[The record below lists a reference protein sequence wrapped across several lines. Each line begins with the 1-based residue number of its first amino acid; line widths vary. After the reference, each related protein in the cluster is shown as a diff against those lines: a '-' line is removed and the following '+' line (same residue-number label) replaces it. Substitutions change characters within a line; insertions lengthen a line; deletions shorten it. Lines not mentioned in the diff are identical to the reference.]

1 MRDQFFLIRQI
12 LLFWK
17 EDQKMNR
24 NKKVTILTECA
35 VYVAMAAVLSTFTLF
50 NMPFGGTVTPFA
62 TLPILVASL
71 RHGSKWG
78 IATAL
83 VFSLTQLLLG
93 GMENIVAVP
102 AKTLSAM
109 MICAALDYVVPYTL
123 LGFCGVIA
131 NRFKNAIA
139 GITVSVL
146 LTGLIRFVCSF
157 LSGIIVWVAYTK
169 EGWSVAGYS
178 LAYNAVW
185 CGPDVAITLVACLAL
200 SRVKA
205 LKIMPERHTANV

>member
-1 MRDQFFLIRQI
+1 
-12 LLFWK
+12 
-17 EDQKMNR
+17 MNR
-24 NKKVTILTECA
+24 SKKVIILTECA
-35 VYVAMAAVLSTFTLF
+35 VYVAMAAILSLFTLF
-50 NMPFGGTVTPFA
+50 SMPMGGTVTPFA

-78 IATAL
+78 VATAL

-93 GMENIVAVP
+93 GMENVVAVP

-109 MICAALDYVVPYTL
+109 LICAALDYVVPYTL

-131 NRFKNAIA
+131 NQFKNAIA
-139 GITVSVL
+139 GIAVSVL
-146 LTGLIRFVCSF
+146 LTGLIRLACSF
-157 LSGIIVWVAYTK
+157 LSGVIVWGAYAQ

-178 LAYNAVW
+178 LAYNAIW

-205 LKIMPERHTANV
+205 LKLVPERHAAKI

>member
-1 MRDQFFLIRQI
+1 
-12 LLFWK
+12 
-17 EDQKMNR
+17 MNR
-24 NKKVTILTECA
+24 SKKVTIIAECA
-35 VYVAMAAVLSTFTLF
+35 VYVAMAAILSLFTLF
-50 NMPFGGTVTPFA
+50 KMPLGGSVTPFA

-93 GMENIVAVP
+93 GMENVVAVP
-102 AKTLSAM
+102 VKTFPAM

-139 GITVSVL
+139 GIAVSVL
-146 LTGLIRFVCSF
+146 LTGLIRLACSF
-157 LSGIIVWVAYTK
+157 LSGIIVWGAYAP

-178 LAYNAVW
+178 LAYNAAW

-205 LKIMPERHTANV
+205 LKLIRERDTAKV